1 MCAFD
6 YFFFCITDMAEE
18 VGDTKPFSFVPQG
31 GSETNTNK
39 DYTGVGKSS
48 YPNGDSFEG
57 EFVKGV
63 I

>member
-1 MCAFD
+1 
-6 YFFFCITDMAEE
+6 MAEE